1 MKSIQLIIYYANR
14 RLACN
19 VTSALRS
26 VPFHRARVAWR
37 HSTAIVLIEDS
48 VVKGSAI
55 TGSAIIEADPDGI
68 FVNVPSRRISIRTT
82 F

>member
-1 MKSIQLIIYYANR
+1 MKPIQLIIYYANK

-26 VPFHRARVAWR
+26 IPFHRASVGWR
-37 HSTAIVLIEDS
+37 GRNAILLIEDG

-55 TGSAIIEADPDGI
+55 TGSAIVEADPGGI
-68 FVNVPSRRISIRTT
+68 FANAFSRRISIRTT